1 MEKVRSQLRTI
12 RDLLDF
18 AVKRFNKA
26 GLHFGHGCDNAFDEA
41 AFLILHTL
49 RLPLD
54 QLEPHLDRR
63 LTQAETSS
71 VLNILQRR
79 VEERIPA
86 AYLTNQAWL
95 GDFTFYVDER
105 VIVPRSHIAG
115 LLSEQL
121 SPWITDP
128 QRVSAGLDLC
138 TGAAC
143 LAILMTQAFPNAKI
157 DATDISLP
165 ALEVAR
171 RNVAD
176 YDLQDRIEVIESDLF
191 GALKGRSYDVI
202 VSNPP
207 YVTRASMEKL
217 PKEYRH
223 EPREALAGGKDGL
236 DFVRRIVAEA
246 RAYLNEEG
254 MLVVEVGD
262 NRDSVEAAFRGLP
275 FVWVETSGGDGSVFL
290 ITRSELTL

>member
-1 MEKVRSQLRTI
+1 MTLRQLIDSTT
-12 RDLLDF
+12 
-18 AVKRFNKA
+18 ARFEKA
-26 GLHFGHGCDNAFDEA
+26 GLYFGHGSNNAHDEA
-41 AFLILHTL
+41 AYLILHTL
-49 RLPLD
+49 NQPLD
-54 QLEPHLDRR
+54 EPVLDRELSQDEIAR
-63 LTQAETSS
+63 VSR
-71 VLNILQRR
+71 VLERR
-79 VEERIPA
+79 INERIPA
-86 AYLTNQAWL
+86 AYLTNEAWL
-95 GDFTFYVDER
+95 SNFKFYVDER

-121 SPWITDP
+121 LPWIADP
-128 QRVSAGLDLC
+128 QRVTAGLDLC
-138 TGAAC
+138 TGSAC

-157 DATDISLP
+157 DAADISLP
-165 ALEVAR
+165 ALEVAK

-191 GALKGRSYDVI
+191 AALKGRSYDVI

-223 EPREALAGGKDGL
+223 EPREALASGEDGL
-236 DFVRRIVAEA
+236 HFVRRIVTEA

-275 FVWVETSGGDGSVFL
+275 FVWVETSGDDGSVFL
-290 ITRSELTL
+290 ITRGELTL